1 MDNCKVLAFDFGAS
15 TGRAILGT
23 LDNGKLNYEE
33 VHRFDNIPVEKDG
46 TLYWDID
53 ALMTGIKEGIEKAGV
68 FDGIGFDTW
77 GVDFGLLDEEGK
89 LITAPV
95 HYRDSRTVGMIPEVT
110 DKIGTEKLYELT
122 GNQIME
128 INSLFQLMALKKKQ
142 PEVLEKAKT
151 LLFMPDLFA
160 YLISGAKVCEQCIA
174 STSQML
180 DLKEVEWC
188 KEMLEE
194 LEIPTDM
201 LLPVV
206 KSGTVTGEL
215 PNGAKVI
222 AVAGHDTQCAVAAVP
237 FKCEN
242 AAFLSCGTWS
252 LFGAE
257 LDEPILTQESVSLE
271 LSNELGANGKINYLK
286 NIVGL
291 WLIQESRRQWQREG
305 VDYSFA
311 ELADL
316 ALVAKPFQ
324 CFIDPDDALFTAPGD
339 MPERIKEFC
348 RQTNQYV
355 PQNVG
360 EVARCIYESLAMKYH
375 LALEQIGQVTGKQFD
390 MLHIIGGGSQ
400 AKILCQMAASSCGVP
415 VAAGPVEATAIGN
428 LMIQFVALGALKDI
442 EEGRKMIAESE
453 SLTYYE
459 PDQKEDWQKAYAGFV
474 EILKRRS

>member
-1 MDNCKVLAFDFGAS
+1 MSSYKVLAFDFGAS

-23 LDNGKLNYEE
+23 LDQGKLTYEE
-33 VHRFDNIPVEKDG
+33 VHRFDNVPVERDG

-53 ALMTGIKEGIEKAGV
+53 ALVAGIKEGIEKAGT

-77 GVDFGLLDEEGK
+77 GVDFGLLDADGN

-95 HYRDSRTVGMIPEVT
+95 HYRDGRTAGMIPEVT
-110 DKIGTEKLYELT
+110 DRIGTERLYELT

-128 INSLFQLMALKKKQ
+128 INTLFQLMALKKQ
-142 PEVLEKAKT
+142 PEILEKAKT

-160 YLISGAKVCEQCIA
+160 YLISGTRVCEQCIA

-180 DLKEVEWC
+180 NLQEVTWC
-188 KEMLEE
+188 KEMLREVG
-194 LEIPTDM
+194 IPSEM

-206 KSGTVTGEL
+206 KSGTVTGTL

-237 FKCEN
+237 FENSN

-252 LFGAE
+252 LFGTE
-257 LDEPILTQESVSLE
+257 LDKPILTRESVSLE

-291 WLIQESRRQWQREG
+291 WLIQESRRQWGREG
-305 VDYSFA
+305 KQYSFS
-311 ELADL
+311 ELEKL
-316 ALVAKPFQ
+316 ALEAKPFQ
-324 CFIDPDDALFTAPGD
+324 CFIDPDDTLFTPPGD
-339 MPERIKEFC
+339 MPERVRQFC
-348 RQTNQYV
+348 RESGQYV
-355 PQNVG
+355 PQTVG
-360 EVARCIYESLAMKYH
+360 EIVRCIYESLAMKYR
-375 LALEQIGQVTGKQFD
+375 LALEQISQVTGKQFD

-400 AKILCQMAASSCGVP
+400 AKLLCQMAASSCGVP

-428 LMIQFVALGALKDI
+428 MMIQFVALGALEDI
-442 EEGRKMIAESE
+442 EAGRKMIAESE
-453 SLTYYE
+453 PLVRYHPEQT
-459 PDQKEDWQKAYAGFV
+459 EDWQQAYTDFMN
-474 EILKRRS
+474 ILEKRS